1 MHKLPTCLIWME
13 RGCEGGKGEDDQGTA
28 MFSKAMGTSLAVH
41 RSIFSE
47 VTCTLKPSFWV
58 MVIRHLLEG

>member
-1 MHKLPTCLIWME
+1 ME

-28 MFSKAMGTSLAVH
+28 MFSKAMETSLAVH